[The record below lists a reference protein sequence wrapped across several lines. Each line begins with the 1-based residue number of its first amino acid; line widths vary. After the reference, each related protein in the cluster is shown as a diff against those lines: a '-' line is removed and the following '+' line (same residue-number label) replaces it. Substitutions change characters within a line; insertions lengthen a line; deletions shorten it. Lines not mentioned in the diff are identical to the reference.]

1 MGLLGIHMS
10 HDEHITKRIASLEA
24 RIMELTVQLVALS
37 DQQALD
43 HQRLLRLEQTR
54 ATVKPPITLS
64 ERFSRIWGS
73 RVP

>member
-1 MGLLGIHMS
+1 MGILGIHMS

-54 ATVKPPITLS
+54 VPVTRPVTLA
-64 ERFSRIWGS
+64 ERFSRVWG
-73 RVP
+73 R